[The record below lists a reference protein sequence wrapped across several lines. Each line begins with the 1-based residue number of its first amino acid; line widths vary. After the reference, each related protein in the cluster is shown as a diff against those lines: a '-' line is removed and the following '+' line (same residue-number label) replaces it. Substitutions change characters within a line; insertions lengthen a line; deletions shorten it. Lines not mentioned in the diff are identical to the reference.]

1 MNSHHDGC
9 VCCID
14 EIKRRCTMCVSSKM
28 ALMHFSYLTCH
39 INLRVDLEM
48 IMVVHKM
55 KPCNP
60 FVFPLFCVF
69 SFIWHMSFFMFYKC
83 VYKRPLRMGVISSEV
98 IIAWNIGLDR
108 VKIRKVYFDILWDLM
123 YVSVYNFRCHPW
135 TGACI
140 CKPGYAGSH
149 CHRPCPTY
157 TWGKDCR
164 NVCDCQNYA
173 FCNGT
178 DGTCTCS
185 PGYLGEK

>member
-1 MNSHHDGC
+1 
-9 VCCID
+9 
-14 EIKRRCTMCVSSKM
+14 MCVSSKM

-48 IMVVHKM
+48 IMAVHKM

-60 FVFPLFCVF
+60 FVFPIFF
-69 SFIWHMSFFMFYKC
+69 SSLSDICHSSCSINVYTNDPFRIW
-83 VYKRPLRMGVISSEV
+83 
-98 IIAWNIGLDR
+98 IIW
-108 VKIRKVYFDILWDLM
+108 RKVLM
-123 YVSVYNFRCHPW
+123 FQTIALYCWICFEKFWYLMMISYYNFRCHPW